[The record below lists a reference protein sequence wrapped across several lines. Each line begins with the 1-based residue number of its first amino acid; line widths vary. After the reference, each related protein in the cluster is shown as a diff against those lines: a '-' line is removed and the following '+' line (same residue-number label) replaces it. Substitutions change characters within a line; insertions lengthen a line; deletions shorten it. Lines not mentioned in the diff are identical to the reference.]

1 MSKFLEKTLEII
13 LGGIFVSFAAIGFG
27 GLIAAILEVVK

>member
-1 MSKFLEKTLEII
+1 MSKFLEKILEVII
-13 LGGIFVSFAAIGFG
+13 GGIFVSFVAIGFG